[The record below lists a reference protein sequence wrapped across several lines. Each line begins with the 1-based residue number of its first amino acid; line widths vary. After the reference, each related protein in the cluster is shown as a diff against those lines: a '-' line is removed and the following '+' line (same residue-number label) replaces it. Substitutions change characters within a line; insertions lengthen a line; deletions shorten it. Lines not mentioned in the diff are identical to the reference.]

1 MASKLE
7 KRSNAM
13 LVSAEDGIPLTFA
26 MIGLAKISGFNW
38 DAGNARKSEDKHG
51 VSMAEAEKMF
61 FNTPLPIL
69 EDAAH
74 SAQEIRIHAFG
85 KTDEG
90 RALHIT
96 FTLRK
101 AGTLIRVISAR
112 DMHRKERAIYDQ
124 AS

>member
-1 MASKLE
+1 M
-7 KRSNAM
+7 M
-13 LVSAEDGIPLTFA
+13 D
-26 MIGLAKISGFNW
+26 LAKISGFNW
-38 DAGNARKSEDKHG
+38 DPGNARKSEDKHG
-51 VSMAEAEKMF
+51 VSMAEAEQVF
-61 FNTPLPIL
+61 FNAPLLML
-69 EDAAH
+69 EDADH
-74 SAQEIRIHAFG
+74 STHEARIHALG
-85 KTDEG
+85 RTDEG